1 MDYNFSYIEGNYIK
15 DIQYYGKSLIKL
27 KIHTDYQQFAFHKEK
42 IASSLSMYV
51 DQIEE
56 LYSSEKKYDIYYL
69 NDIYESLREV
79 HDMLDYIQ
87 EDIQKYREKLDVV
100 I

>member
-1 MDYNFSYIEGNYIK
+1 MYI
-15 DIQYYGKSLIKL
+15 
-27 KIHTDYQQFAFHKEK
+27 
-42 IASSLSMYV
+42 

-69 NDIYESLREV
+69 NEIYESLKEANE
-79 HDMLDYIQ
+79 MLDDIQ
-87 EDIQKYREKLDVV
+87 EDTFQDDIKKFKGFLDGV

>member
-1 MDYNFSYIEGNYIK
+1 MYI
-15 DIQYYGKSLIKL
+15 
-27 KIHTDYQQFAFHKEK
+27 
-42 IASSLSMYV
+42 

-56 LYSSEKKYDIYYL
+56 LYSSEKEYDIYYL

-79 HDMLDYIQ
+79 YDMLDDIQEDTFQ

>member
-1 MDYNFSYIEGNYIK
+1 
-15 DIQYYGKSLIKL
+15 
-27 KIHTDYQQFAFHKEK
+27 
-42 IASSLSMYV
+42 MYV

-69 NDIYESLREV
+69 NDIYESLREA
-79 HDMLDYIQ
+79 HDMLDDIQEDTFQ

-100 I
+100 L